1 MMTTSALW
9 LVIIAVA
16 AVSFTLKATGP
27 ALLGDKQFPP
37 RVQRVIAL
45 LAPVLLTALVVV
57 EVAGH
62 RWHALAWPI
71 LVGLAAAAGARLLKA
86 PPLIAVALGVA
97 ATALL
102 RLLI

>member
-1 MMTTSALW
+1 MTATTLW
-9 LVIIAVA
+9 LAIAVTA
-16 AVSFTLKATGP
+16 AVSFTLKASGP
-27 ALLGDKQFPP
+27 ALLGQRTFPP

-62 RWHALAWPI
+62 RWHALSWPV
-71 LVGLAAAAGARLLKA
+71 LVGLAAAASARLLKT
-86 PPLIAVALGVA
+86 PPLVAVALGVA

-102 RLLI
+102 RLLT